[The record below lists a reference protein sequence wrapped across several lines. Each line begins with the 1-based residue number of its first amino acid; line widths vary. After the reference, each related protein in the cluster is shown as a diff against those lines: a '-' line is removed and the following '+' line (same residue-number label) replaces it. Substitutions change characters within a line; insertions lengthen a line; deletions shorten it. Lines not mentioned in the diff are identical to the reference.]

1 MNSQTS
7 SYLALA
13 CPWDGAWQVFVL
25 CPREGL
31 IGAVD
36 APTLDDVE
44 PTARGLV
51 RRYSGGL
58 PADVP
63 LQVLRR

>member
-1 MNSQTS
+1 
-7 SYLALA
+7 
-13 CPWDGAWQVFVL
+13 VL

-51 RRYSGGL
+51 RRHSGGL